1 MDETMMVM
9 IIYFH
14 NCNSRVAKGE
24 VKPLFWDR
32 AFAFQGMDQM
42 LLIMDDIMDEMN
54 FQLDG
59 SERRSLQTEKEA
71 YHFLALEGESA
82 QKRVSEA
89 VRGTCGEEL
98 SAAEDRV
105 CGKRMTE
112 TVDGVC
118 REEISAAEGRVCEKE
133 ISEESGEVCE
143 KKVRNKRPVTAAVRI
158 LYRQHSSMQ
167 GTLTVEDKRISFRS
181 ALELIRMMHEYV
193 ESTC

>member
-89 VRGTCGEEL
+89 VRGACGEEL
-98 SAAEDRV
+98 SAAEGGV
-105 CGKRMTE
+105 CG
-112 TVDGVC
+112 
-118 REEISAAEGRVCEKE
+118 EELSAAEGRVCEKE
-133 ISEESGEVCE
+133 ISEESSEVCE